1 MMPSYKGN
9 HLSRRICSLR
19 FLCSYTSP
27 CRACTGH
34 LVVYQIASMIDAV
47 SFLSCY
53 FDLCSTYLTSEL
65 LYGVWVLV
73 HIILL
78 RDTLERKEENIFS
91 LEIAT
96 G

>member
-1 MMPSYKGN
+1 
-9 HLSRRICSLR
+9 
-19 FLCSYTSP
+19 
-27 CRACTGH
+27 
-34 LVVYQIASMIDAV
+34 MIDAV

-78 RDTLERKEENIFS
+78 RDTLGRKEENIFS